1 MINCII
7 MIIQKHGKNSY
18 NMFIDEFQVQNMS
31 YNNHDTKS
39 WVSKRWKETIQ
50 YAVVTLRLK
59 GSWVT
64 FSSTFPA
71 FHNVY
76 VLSIVT
82 VVQSTNVAAACLYS
96 NLAPPLTWVD
106 LDKFWS
112 EYKFWN
118 EYKFSNSLRGCEDL
132 MN

>member
-76 VLSIVT
+76 VLSII
-82 VVQSTNVAAACLYS
+82 QWFRAQMLQLHACIQTWLHLLPGWIWTS
-96 NLAPPLTWVD
+96 SEVSINSEMSINLATL
-106 LDKFWS
+106 S
-112 EYKFWN
+112 EVVKI
-118 EYKFSNSLRGCEDL
+118 
-132 MN
+132 